1 MRALD
6 RHSVEWRG
14 YIPAVTT
21 PFAADGTLDLE
32 GWRVLLDWMLAEGMH
47 GVAVA
52 GTSGEWFSL
61 SPAERCDLFRVAAE
75 RLAGRITVLA
85 GCSSFTPQESIGYA
99 RAASEAGCDGILLT
113 APPYVV
119 PNDRE
124 IVAFYRAV
132 SAAVEIPI
140 CVYNWPR
147 GTGVDMA
154 PGLLA
159 ELAAIENVVAIK
171 NSTGNQ
177 GAVLATL
184 FALRDRVRIF
194 GVPAN
199 ELGAMLV
206 EHAGADGTI
215 GAGAVLGSDHPAF
228 FEHVWAGRR
237 DEALLCGARDRQF
250 FESCWNPDFSP
261 RFGSQFAI
269 LKAALDLRG
278 LPGGHVRPPLLPL
291 TDKEHD
297 RVRLVL
303 EGLGIP
309 VVSTRE

>member
-1 MRALD
+1 MLD
-6 RHSVEWRG
+6 RTSVDWRG

-21 PFAADGTLDLE
+21 PFDADGALDLDAF
-32 GWRVLLDWMLAEGMH
+32 RVLLDWMLAEGMH

-52 GTSGEWFSL
+52 GTTGEWFSMT
-61 SPAERCDLFRVAAE
+61 PAERCDLFRVAAE
-75 RLAGRITVLA
+75 VLGGRITVLA

-99 RAASEAGCDGILLT
+99 RSAKEAGCDGILLT

-124 IVAFYRAV
+124 LVAFYEAV
-132 SAAVEIPI
+132 SDAVELPI

-147 GTGVDMA
+147 GTGVDMS
-154 PGLLA
+154 PDLLA
-159 ELAAIENVVAIK
+159 RLAAIDNVVAIK

-177 GAVLATL
+177 AAQLATL
-184 FALRDRVRIF
+184 FALSDRVRIF

-199 ELGAMLV
+199 ELGVLLV

-215 GAGAVLGSDHPAF
+215 GAGAVLGSDHPDF
-228 FEHVWAGRR
+228 FNHLWAGRR
-237 DEALLCGARDRQF
+237 AEALACGSRDRQF

-278 LPGGHVRPPLLPL
+278 VPGGHVRPPLLPL
-291 TDKEHD
+291 TDEEHG
-297 RVRLVL
+297 RVRRVL
-303 EGLGIP
+303 EELGIP
-309 VVSTRE
+309 VAATAG